1 MARQSEFVTRT
12 ITAGAIAL
20 VTLTCITGPGWLF
33 GLLLAAI
40 ALQGSMELF
49 RLLGRIGSMGRLNLI
64 PLLLGAAVCLTLF
77 VIGWQRELPWLL
89 PVAGSTMVL
98 LMALLLAKPVHP
110 ERILEKGRLWL
121 VTGLYPLLLLT
132 AGLAFLQPA
141 YQYGYVL
148 LAVILIWINDVMAYL
163 VGRQWGRR
171 KIVPGLSPGKS
182 LEGTLGAAL
191 FTILASLF
199 VTNWF
204 PAMPRSYALALGIL
218 TPFLSLAGDLW
229 ESAIKRAAG
238 VKDSG
243 TLMPG
248 HGGVLDR
255 FDSFLFVLP
264 VAALLKFIF
273 AG

>member
-1 MARQSEFVTRT
+1 MKRQSEFITRT

-20 VTLTCITGPGWLF
+20 VTLTCIAGPGWSF
-33 GLLLAAI
+33 AILLGAI
-40 ALQGSMELF
+40 ALQGSIELF
-49 RLLGRIGSMGRLNLI
+49 RLLARIESFGRLNFV
-64 PLLLGAAVCLTLF
+64 PLVLGVAICLALF
-77 VIGWQRELPWLL
+77 VIGRQREMPWLL
-89 PVAGSTMVL
+89 PVTGSVMILFIAIL
-98 LMALLLAKPVHP
+98 LTRPGHP
-110 ERILEKGRLWL
+110 EQIVARGRTWL
-121 VTGLYPLLLLT
+121 LTGLYPLLLLT
-132 AGLAFLQPA
+132 AGLSFLWPV
-141 YQYGYVL
+141 YEYGYVL

-163 VGRQWGRR
+163 VGRQWGQR
-171 KIVPGLSPGKS
+171 KIVPALSPGKS

-191 FTILASLF
+191 FTVIASLF

-204 PAMPRSYALALGIL
+204 PSMPRSYALALGIL

-229 ESAIKRAAG
+229 ESAIKRVAG

-243 TLMPG
+243 SLMPG

-264 VAALLKFIF
+264 VAALLKIIF